1 MDYLFCQG
9 LGTELS
15 YLNVFAQLD
24 PLQPPEA
31 PLLFQPS
38 PPGNARA
45 PQPCDPAALS
55 RALLLHLHLGKKRDL
70 ISNSSFKNKGSL
82 YLPPL
87 FSHTF
92 PHSLS
97 FILCSSQPFLG
108 SYVLYLLLS
117 PPPPLSVIAF
127 CTYLFIYLGLFS
139 SAQLIL
145 YLLLYDTHNL
155 WAAFY
160 SSFNTF
166 HFPSVFLLYIALPC
180 LISASISHVLT
191 NL

>member
-87 FSHTF
+87 LFSHISTL
-92 PHSLS
+92 P
-97 FILCSSQPFLG
+97 
-108 SYVLYLLLS
+108 
-117 PPPPLSVIAF
+117 
-127 CTYLFIYLGLFS
+127 
-139 SAQLIL
+139 QL
-145 YLLLYDTHNL
+145 H
-155 WAAFY
+155 
-160 SSFNTF
+160 
-166 HFPSVFLLYIALPC
+166 SVFLPAFSRILCFIPLTLSPTTLICDCILYIPVHLPWPFFLC
-180 LISASISHVLT
+180 SAHTVFIAI
-191 NL
+191 